1 MLSWEPV
8 EVGML
13 LRIISF
19 LFIISFQVS
28 ANNIIVNGTRFIFPG
43 NEKEITV
50 QLHNTADRPSVA
62 QVWLDKGDAKETPD
76 NISVPFIITPP
87 ISRVE
92 GKSGQALR
100 IRLPDRTSLLND
112 REQLWWL
119 NLLEI
124 PPTPTS
130 AQAHG
135 NNALQLAI
143 RSRFK
148 FIYRPAGLGDRD
160 TAPELLMFSKRG
172 EDLAINNPTP
182 FYITITRISQADNK
196 LLLGKTV
203 IVSPLS
209 TTRITPSAAFKSG
222 DNILMSNV
230 NDYGATVS
238 VSSRI
243 K

>member
-1 MLSWEPV
+1 
-8 EVGML
+8 ML
-13 LRIISF
+13 LRILSL
-19 LFIISFQVS
+19 LFIISFQVN
-28 ANNIIVNGTRFIFPG
+28 ANNIIVNGTRFIFPS
-43 NEKEITV
+43 NEKEITI
-50 QLHNTADRPSVA
+50 QLNNTADRPAVA
-62 QVWLDKGDAKETPD
+62 QVWLDRGDARETPD
-76 NISVPFIITPP
+76 NISVPFIIIPP
-87 ISRVE
+87 ISRVD
-92 GKSGQALR
+92 GKSGQTLR
-100 IRLPDRTSLLND
+100 VRLPNRNGMLSD

-130 AQAHG
+130 AQMHG
-135 NNALQLAI
+135 NNTLQLAI

-148 FIYRPAGLGDRD
+148 FIYRPTGLGDRD
-160 TAPELLMFSKRG
+160 AAPELLVLSKQG

-182 FYITITRISQADNK
+182 FYITITRILQAGNK

-209 TTRITPSAAFKSG
+209 TTRVTPIAAFKSG
-222 DNILMSNV
+222 DHILINNV

-238 VSSRI
+238 VNSRI